1 MLVYISCFFFKAF
14 FLYYCYWFW
23 CYVLSNPELAEKLPM
38 LYRAYLQISNFISN
52 ALAVI
57 KSPQVENFIKLLEDA
72 YKNDRRILV
81 IGAGRSG
88 LVGRAFAMRLKHL
101 GFDVYVLGDTI
112 VSPVRKDDIVIAIS
126 GSGRTALIVT
136 AAEAA
141 KTVGAKVIAITSFID
156 SPLARLADVVV
167 EIPGRTKISHVE
179 DYFARQVLG
188 LHEPLAPLGTL
199 FEDCAAV
206 FLDAVIAELMH
217 RFGKTEEDLRQEH
230 ANIEV

>member
-1 MLVYISCFFFKAF
+1 MSSV
-14 FLYYCYWFW
+14 
-23 CYVLSNPELAEKLPM
+23 ELAESLP
-38 LYRAYLQISNFISN
+38 LFYRAYMQIANFILN
-52 ALAVI
+52 ALNVLR
-57 KSPQVENFIKLLEDA
+57 KPQVEKFVDLLVEV
-72 YKNDRRILV
+72 YRSHKKVLV
-81 IGAGRSG
+81 MGAGRSG

-112 VSPVRKDDIVIAIS
+112 VSPVKQGDVVIAIS

-141 KTVGAKVIAITSFID
+141 KSVGAKIVAITTFVD
-156 SPLARLADVVV
+156 SPLARIADIVV
-167 EIPGRTKISHVE
+167 EVPGRTKVSRVE

-199 FEDCAAV
+199 FEDTTMV
-206 FLDAVIAELMH
+206 FLDAVVAELMH
-217 RFGKTEEDLRQEH
+217 RLGKSEEDLRQSH